1 MNSDFILLNKTYQTI
16 EFINK
21 ILENFPKKE
30 VSVKSYL
37 EKVMFDMLECLFSF
51 NINESKKIREKYIKD
66 YLVKLSMVN
75 YFMHIS
81 FHKKCITYK
90 QSEQIAKY
98 LLDLKKIG
106 VTILKGISE

>member
-1 MNSDFILLNKTYQTI
+1 MSSDFVLLNKTYQTV

-30 VSVKSYL
+30 VSIKVYL
-37 EKVMFDMLECLFSF
+37 ERVLYEMVESLFAF
-51 NINESKKIREKYIKD
+51 NINNSIKIREKYIKE
-66 YLVKLSMVN
+66 YLVKISMVN
-75 YFMHIS
+75 FLMHES

-90 QSEQIAKY
+90 QSEHLAKI

-106 VTILKGISE
+106 VTILKGLEE